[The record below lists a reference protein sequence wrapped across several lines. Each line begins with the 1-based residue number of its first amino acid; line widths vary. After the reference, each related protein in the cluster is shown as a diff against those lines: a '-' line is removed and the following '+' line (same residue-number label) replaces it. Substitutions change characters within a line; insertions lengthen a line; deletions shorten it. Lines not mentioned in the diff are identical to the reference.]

1 MKIHIANHF
10 TCHFSAAC
18 YMAIVLFVQQVPLI
32 GMLKIP
38 KTMTNIAVCLLFYN
52 ELYKTSPVSR

>member
-1 MKIHIANHF
+1 MKIHITNHF

-32 GMLKIP
+32 GMLMTP
-38 KTMTNIAVCLLFYN
+38 KAMTHIAVCLLFYN
-52 ELYKTSPVSR
+52 ELYKAPAVSR